1 MKRFFIILCVLSLIC
16 TTASARKI
24 VDSNPDLM
32 YIKISE
38 VLDSQ
43 FIVERL
49 EELKDETEGSQLI
62 IILKVCLDKK
72 YKKVEWT
79 LPVKVTNDEEP
90 YIYLIDMANNIKQEV
105 SATSDGTVI
114 TDFTDYDPGIYYIC
128 FYVKEG
134 A

>member
-1 MKRFFIILCVLSLIC
+1 MKRFFSILCILLLVCSV
-16 TTASARKI
+16 ASARKI
-24 VDSNPDLM
+24 VDSNPALM
-32 YIKISE
+32 FIKIDETS
-38 VLDSQ
+38 DSQ

-49 EELKDETEGSQLI
+49 EELKEETEDSQLI
-62 IILKVCLDKK
+62 IILKICLDKK

-79 LPVKVTNDEEP
+79 LPIKVTNDEEP
-90 YIYLIDMANNIKQEV
+90 FIYIIEMANNIRQEV

-114 TDFTDYDPGIYYIC
+114 TDFSDYDPGIYYIC